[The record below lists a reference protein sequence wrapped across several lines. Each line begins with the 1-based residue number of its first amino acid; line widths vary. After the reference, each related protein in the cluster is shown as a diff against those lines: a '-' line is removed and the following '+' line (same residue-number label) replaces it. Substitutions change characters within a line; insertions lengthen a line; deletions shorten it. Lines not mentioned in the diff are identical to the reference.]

1 MGTDN
6 GPGKGPAILPIE
18 ASPSSERTGLLGDD
32 TLYKIGMFRLAGRT
46 SEECKDLKFAPEKDG
61 AVPHTKWYM
70 TSFLIAGEVMG
81 AGLLALPAAAAKLG
95 WTMTILAMF
104 ACALASSYSGSAIAR
119 VKNEFYTYADG
130 YADLAHATGGP
141 AFGLFARL
149 FIVFNWSMLCPYYLI
164 SIGSAIKNTFQGVS
178 VCNWVW
184 SLISVALVWLPSQFT
199 TLKYVSYLA
208 IPSAAAIVLAALMII
223 AQLLLESDG
232 FGKHTSAGTPPTAP
246 GKSDFAAFLT
256 TYSAFSSIV
265 FAFQGQDMFCEMIH
279 DMEDQ
284 SQAIQAVT
292 TSYILMGSNYLFM
305 TTMAYGAKGS
315 TVADFLPDALPP
327 GPTKSV
333 VNLLVAFHVIVAY
346 VITSNVACKVFYS
359 VLFKSTPLSHAS
371 TKPWSESWT
380 IRARWLLLTSFLS
393 IFAFIIA
400 NLIPAFGAFQGLL
413 GAFCAAPIVFG
424 FPALFLYL
432 GHRHHDRPM
441 PKRDVAICSLFC
453 FVLMPSMMALG
464 TFGAVYDMMDALKTA
479 GMPFACGP
487 TEPASILSDLIRK

>member
-1 MGTDN
+1 
-6 GPGKGPAILPIE
+6 
-18 ASPSSERTGLLGDD
+18 
-32 TLYKIGMFRLAGRT
+32 
-46 SEECKDLKFAPEKDG
+46 
-61 AVPHTKWYM
+61 
-70 TSFLIAGEVMG
+70 
-81 AGLLALPAAAAKLG
+81 
-95 WTMTILAMF
+95 
-104 ACALASSYSGSAIAR
+104 
-119 VKNEFYTYADG
+119 
-130 YADLAHATGGP
+130 
-141 AFGLFARL
+141 
-149 FIVFNWSMLCPYYLI
+149 
-164 SIGSAIKNTFQGVS
+164 
-178 VCNWVW
+178 VW
-184 SLISVALVWLPSQFT
+184 PLISVALVWLPSQFT

-223 AQLLLESDG
+223 VQLLLESDG
-232 FGKHTSAGTPPTAP
+232 FGKQTSAGTPPTAP
-246 GKSDFAAFLT
+246 GKSDFEAFLT

-346 VITSNVACKVFYS
+346 VITSNVVCKVFYS

-380 IRARWLLLTSFLS
+380 IRTRWLLLTSCLS

-432 GHRHHDRPM
+432 GHRHHDCPLRNSDM
-441 PKRDVAICSLFC
+441 AICSLFF
-453 FVLMPSMMALG
+453 FVLMPSMMTLG
-464 TFGAVYDMMDALKTA
+464 TIGAVYEMMDALRTA

-487 TEPASILSDLIRK
+487 TVYR

>member
-1 MGTDN
+1 MYLHHLSGAAVGAASMGTDN
-6 GPGKGPAILPIE
+6 GPGE
-18 ASPSSERTGLLGDD
+18 VSPSSERTGLLGND
-32 TLYKIGMFRLAGRT
+32 TLYKLGMFRLAGRT

-95 WTMTILAMF
+95 WTISILAMF

-119 VKNEFYTYADG
+119 VKNEFYTYADS

-141 AFGLFARL
+141 AFGLFARF

-164 SIGSAIKNTFQGVS
+164 SIGSAIKNTFQDLS
-178 VCNWVW
+178 VCSWVW
-184 SLISVALVWLPSQFT
+184 PLISVALVWLPSQFT

-223 AQLLLESDG
+223 VQLLLESDG
-232 FGKHTSAGTPPTAP
+232 FGKQTSAGTPPTAP
-246 GKSDFAAFLT
+246 GKSDFEAFLT

-315 TVADFLPDALPP
+315 TVAAFLPDELPP

-333 VNLLVAFHVIVAY
+333 VNLLVAFHVVVAY
-346 VITSNVACKVFYS
+346 VITSSLVCKVFYS

-380 IRARWLLLTSFLS
+380 IRTRWLLLTSCLS

-432 GHRHHDRPM
+432 GHRHHDRPLKKSDM
-441 PKRDVAICSLFC
+441 AICSLFF
-453 FVLMPSMMALG
+453 FVLMPSMMTLG
-464 TFGAVYDMMDALKTA
+464 TIGAVYEMMDALRMA

-487 TEPASILSDLIRK
+487 TVYR